1 MVRVHK
7 LLSATGIMIVPELNF
22 MGGPPIGGHVM
33 IFLVVGAS
41 VLMVGWL
48 VGPEISP
55 FVGEKVGR
63 LVGGEV
69 VL

>member
-1 MVRVHK
+1 
-7 LLSATGIMIVPELNF
+7 MIVPELNLID
-22 MGGPPIGGHVM
+22 GPPTSGQVTT
-33 IFLVVGAS
+33 FLVVDAS

-48 VGPEISP
+48 VGPENSP